1 VEILIKNGYVYDPL
15 NEIDGEVVDIAIKDG
30 KIVDPSE
37 VDPTKAKVIDA
48 RGKAVLP
55 GGIDLHSHVAG
66 PKVNTGRIMRPED
79 HYRSFMRAV
88 PGVRRSGTG
97 KTTPSTFIAGYR
109 YARMGWTTVME
120 PATPPLKTR
129 HTHEEMNDIPMV
141 DKACF
146 VLMDSN
152 RLILEAI
159 EEKDYELCKALVK
172 WLLDATKSYAIK
184 LVDPGVAIPWSLGR
198 GYGLD
203 LDDQIEPYGIT
214 PRDIVTT
221 LCKVNQELKLPH
233 PIHVHCNRLGIPGNC
248 ETTLRTMDAVSHLSG
263 GEVDMH
269 VTHIQFNA
277 YLGANWFELRSG
289 GEEIAKY
296 VNSKGHVSLDLGQID
311 FGTATTMTA
320 DAPFEFALYHMA
332 RWKWAG
338 AEVEGEAA
346 AGIVPFK
353 YKKKS
358 LVNAIQWCIG
368 LEVALLVKDPWRV
381 VLTTDHPNGAPFTR
395 YPKIIGLLMSKKFR
409 EEAMQK
415 LSKAALKRVALPAV
429 DREYTLYEIAIVTRA
444 GPAKLLGIE
453 EFKGHLGV
461 GADADVAIYDVDPT
475 QVDFSE
481 DYQKVVQAFKRAA
494 YTIKGG
500 EIVVKDGEIVKEV
513 YGDTLY
519 LKFEREIEE
528 DLLKQ
533 IEERFR
539 KWYTVEFSNYFIEE
553 RELKKRR
560 PIPVAG

>member
-1 VEILIKNGYVYDPL
+1 MEILIKNGYVYDPL

-409 EEAMQK
+409 EEVMQK
-415 LSKAALKRVALPAV
+415 LSKAALKRAALPAV

-461 GADADVAIYDVDPT
+461 GADADVAIYDIDPT
-475 QVDFSE
+475 QVDFSK
-481 DYQKVVQAFKRAA
+481 DYQRVVQAFKRAA

>member
-1 VEILIKNGYVYDPL
+1 MEILIKNGYVYDPL

-221 LCKVNQELKLPH
+221 LCKVDQELKLPH

-409 EEAMQK
+409 EEVMQK
-415 LSKAALKRVALPAV
+415 LSKAALKRAALPAV

>member
-1 VEILIKNGYVYDPL
+1 MEILIKNGYVYDPL

-30 KIVDPSE
+30 KIVNPSE

-409 EEAMQK
+409 EEVMQK
-415 LSKAALKRVALPAV
+415 LSKAALKRAALPAV